1 MKEDIYITFEDYLSN
16 QMSEE
21 VKKKFEEQ
29 LALDPEMSNKLQVY
43 VRWTEFLEGNFSKET
58 TDFKNNLSRIAKQ
71 HSSGTINSNKSK
83 VIPFNSK
90 WFAIAATIVVFISIW
105 FFTQNGTPE
114 YTDYNQHE
122 RAYFTE
128 RSEGD
133 IHLKAAQEAFNNQ
146 DYENAIVNFQQ
157 VSNENFGEEAQLF
170 YGVAL
175 IETNQFEK
183 AEVILEPIQGGD
195 SVYKEKAIWYLGLSK
210 LKQKKFEEC
219 KMTLETLPK
228 EAEDYDKAQEIIRN
242 L

>member
-1 MKEDIYITFEDYLSN
+1 M
-16 QMSEE
+16 QEE
-21 VKKKFEEQ
+21 VYSIFEQYLQDEMTVEEKLSFENQILTDVDFKESFELYKATNQFLDTKF
-29 LALDPEMSNKLQVY
+29 A
-43 VRWTEFLEGNFSKET
+43 KET

-71 HSSGTINSNKSK
+71 HSSGTTNSDKSK
-83 VIPFNSK
+83 VIPLNSK

-146 DYENAIVNFQQ
+146 DYEKAIVNFQQ

-228 EAEDYDKAQEIIRN
+228 EAEDYDKAQELIRK

>member
-58 TDFKNNLSRIAKQ
+58 EAFKTNLKSISKE
-71 HSSGTINSNKSK
+71 HFSKTTNSDKSK
-83 VIPFNSK
+83 VIPLNSK

-228 EAEDYDKAQEIIRN
+228 EAEDYDKAQEIITN

>member
-1 MKEDIYITFEDYLSN
+1 MEEDIYITFEDYLSN

-21 VKKKFEEQ
+21 DRKKFEEQ

-71 HSSGTINSNKSK
+71 HISGTTNSDKSK
-83 VIPFNSK
+83 VIPLNSK

-133 IHLKAAQEAFNNQ
+133 IHLKVAQEAFNNQ
-146 DYENAIVNFQQ
+146 DYEKAIVNFQQ

-228 EAEDYDKAQEIIRN
+228 EAEDYDKAQELIRK